1 MAFLGGTFDASQVE
15 PEQSRDPLP
24 AGEYLAHIIDSSME
38 PTKSNNGQFLK
49 LTYQITDGPMK
60 GRLTW
65 ARLNLDNPNEKA
77 VEIAQRQLSAI
88 CHACGVLQVSDST
101 QLHNLSHV
109 IKVDVEQRDMNY
121 APSNVIK
128 SWRRADGAA
137 TPRQAAPAAPA
148 QNRAPFAPPAQ
159 QQAPAAQQAPAW
171 ARQPA

>member
-15 PEQSRDPLP
+15 PDQPRDPLP
-24 AGEYLAHIIDSSME
+24 AGEYLAEIIDSDME

-49 LTYQITDGPMK
+49 LTYRVADGPMK

-77 VEIAQRQLSAI
+77 VEIAQRQLSSI
-88 CHACGVLQVSDST
+88 CHACGVLQVQDSV
-101 QLHNLSHV
+101 QLHNIPHV

-128 SWRRADGAA
+128 SWRRAEGQPKPAAA
-137 TPRQAAPAAPA
+137 TPGP
-148 QNRAPFAPPAQ
+148 APFAPPAQ
-159 QQAPAAQQAPAW
+159 QQARPANQPPAW

>member
-15 PEQSRDPLP
+15 PDQPRDPLP
-24 AGEYLAHIIDSSME
+24 AGEYLAEIIDSDME

-49 LTYQITDGPMK
+49 LTYRVADGPMK

-77 VEIAQRQLSAI
+77 VEIAQRQLSSI
-88 CHACGVLQVSDST
+88 CHACGVLQVQDSV
-101 QLHNLSHV
+101 QLHNIPHV

-128 SWRRADGAA
+128 SWRRAEGQPKAAA
-137 TPRQAAPAAPA
+137 TPGP
-148 QNRAPFAPPAQ
+148 APFAPPAQ
-159 QQAPAAQQAPAW
+159 QQSRPANQPPSW

>member
-15 PEQSRDPLP
+15 PDQPRDPLP
-24 AGEYLAHIIDSSME
+24 AGEYLAQIIDSSME

-49 LTYQITDGPMK
+49 LTYRVADGPMK

-77 VEIAQRQLSAI
+77 VEIAQRQLSSI
-88 CHACGVLQVSDST
+88 CHACGVLQVQDSV
-101 QLHNLSHV
+101 QLHNIPHV
-109 IKVDVEQRDMNY
+109 IKVDVEQRDMKY

-128 SWRRADGAA
+128 SWRRAEGQPKPAA
-137 TPRQAAPAAPA
+137 TPAAASPP
-148 QNRAPFAPPAQ
+148 PFAPPAQ
-159 QQAPAAQQAPAW
+159 QQARPANQPPAW